1 LNYAIL
7 INFCIKEIKFIK
19 TIESFV
25 PPKEIEFKPFFGKE
39 RTIDEYNVFFMWK
52 DDKLQK
58 FKGLYIITCHNINN
72 EILTDIKN
80 KIIRYN
86 E

>member
-7 INFCIKEIKFIK
+7 INPCVKEIKLIK

-25 PPKEIEFKPFFGKE
+25 HSKEIEFKSFFGKE
-39 RTIDEYNVFFMWK
+39 RIIDEYNVFFIWK

-58 FKGLYIITCHNINN
+58 FKGLYIITGPNINN

-80 KIIRYN
+80 KIIWPN

>member
-1 LNYAIL
+1 MNYAIL
-7 INFCIKEIKFIK
+7 INPCVKEIKLIK

-25 PPKEIEFKPFFGKE
+25 HSKEIEFKSFFGKE
-39 RTIDEYNVFFMWK
+39 RIIDEYNVFFIWK

-58 FKGLYIITCHNINN
+58 FKGLYIITGPNINN

-80 KIIRYN
+80 KIIWPN